1 MKKILYILIVSAII
15 LAGSALECKAQLSK
29 LKINS
34 YKIESISPNSF
45 RSVSGAALFNIT
57 NPLEDVFVSA
67 ISGTIYKQGQPF
79 ISGTAGD
86 FTIVAG
92 TGNVRVNGNAA
103 LCSGVSLWSVF
114 ALLAFNPE
122 DYAVDVNATV
132 RIGNGQP
139 RVISVKKMP
148 VSSLLKK
155 M

>member
-1 MKKILYILIVSAII
+1 MKRILYILIASAII
-15 LAGSALECKAQLSK
+15 LAGSALECKAQLSQ

-45 RSVSGAALFNIT
+45 RSVSGSALFNIT
-57 NPLEDVFVSA
+57 NPVENIVVSA

-86 FTIVAG
+86 FTIVSG

-114 ALLAFNPE
+114 ALLAFNPA
-122 DYAVDVNATV
+122 DYSVDVNATV
-132 RIGNGQP
+132 KIGNAAARQ
-139 RVISVKKMP
+139 ISVQKMP
-148 VSSLLKK
+148 VSALLKR